1 MTRKNIFEIL
11 KDRYNIPQE
20 MNKLVGLFSIK
31 SISYRGY
38 NIHYR
43 TAVQEISIEEF
54 CDIEVLPEW
63 KQRNSCLSC
72 QEIKEKINFPNFF
85 TIGTSVAS
93 IISCLEYYCNILYLV
108 LIKFQI
114 RSSKKY
120 TLNSKVYEFI
130 LENIRIILDK
140 LHYEEYINEKEE
152 KVILIPKNPAATA
165 VAEITKNK
173 DIAFAIL
180 KYNHASLKGDL
191 EGKKQLLISIA
202 TEYEPLLSK
211 PIDGFSDYFD
221 NATNMLNNLNIRHNN
236 KEGKHKKDL
245 LTNMSDVEL
254 EKWYDELYQLLL
266 FCVLINDN
274 VKRKKNIE
282 EFLAQVNAKK

>member
-11 KDRYNIPQE
+11 SSKYDVYEEIRKIKKIFNSKIFVYTNPFNYQKQIYSLEELVDDR
-20 MNKLVGLFSIK
+20 VFF
-31 SISYRGY
+31 
-38 NIHYR
+38 H
-43 TAVQEISIEEF
+43 
-54 CDIEVLPEW
+54 W
-63 KQRNSCLSC
+63 KQRNSCVDC
-72 QEIKEKINFPNFF
+72 KEMKKKIVINEIFNDMFDIVKH
-85 TIGTSVAS
+85 
-93 IISCLEYYCNILYLV
+93 LEYYINIIELAKRELS
-108 LIKFQI
+108 ITQ
-114 RSSKKY
+114 
-120 TLNSKVYEFI
+120 
-130 LENIRIILDK
+130 NIHFEYHHNFIILCKNIDLLLEHISYEK
-140 LHYEEYINEKEE
+140 LLNQKEE
-152 KVILIPKNPAATA
+152 EVILISKNPAAIA

-191 EGKKQLLISIA
+191 EGKKQLLASIA

-211 PIDGFSDYFD
+211 HIDGFSDYFD
-221 NATNMLNNLNIRHNN
+221 KATNMLNNLNIRHNN

-245 LTNMSDVEL
+245 LTNMSDTEL

-266 FCVLINDN
+266 FCVLIQDN